1 MIKRLFALLTAA
13 IMVCGI
19 MLAPRPALAFDELKN
34 TDPDKYYILLD
45 LKNQIVTVFEKDDN
59 GEYTKVVRRF
69 ICSSGKSGSGQ
80 IDPVTGEE
88 DVGLPTPSGIW
99 KMGARERFG
108 EFAAFKG
115 TWARYWTQIVD
126 GNFFHSIMFDNK
138 NVNTLQSSA
147 YRNLGRNVS
156 HGCVRLYV
164 EDAKWLYYYAC
175 PGTTIKVSPNEPSN
189 KTMKNL
195 LKANGVERMSFKD
208 YEIFQANIY
217 DVEEGPNPKAWVVKD
232 DADLR
237 TGNGSNDRTIKR
249 LPVDTEV
256 EVLQIAEPWLKV
268 KYEKRE
274 GYIRTAYV
282 TFQKGTMMSREDADI
297 IDDTVRMYAEP
308 DKKSEQI
315 TKVPHDSSIEV
326 LEPDKDGW
334 TKIRYWNAVGY
345 VQSKEIKKGWGVIE
359 EVMDELMPIASYKE
373 VYNLKP

>member
-1 MIKRLFALLTAA
+1 MIKRLFALLAAA

-19 MLAPRPALAFDELKN
+19 VLAPRPALAFDELKN

-45 LKNQIVTVFEKDDN
+45 LKNQIVTVFEKDEN

-69 ICSSGKSGSGQ
+69 ICTSGKTGTGE
-80 IDPVTGEE
+80 IDPVTGEKDE
-88 DVGLPTPSGIW
+88 GLPTPSGIW
-99 KMGARERFG
+99 KIGGRERFG
-108 EFAAFKG
+108 EFVEFKG

-126 GNFFHSIMFDNK
+126 GNFFHSVMFDNK

-147 YRNLGRNVS
+147 FRNLGRKGS

-175 PGTTIKVSPNEPSN
+175 PGTTIKVSNDEPSN
-189 KTMKNL
+189 RDMAKKLKTK
-195 LKANGVERMSFKD
+195 MSFKE
-208 YEIFQANIY
+208 YEAFQANIF
-217 DVEEGPNPKAWVVKD
+217 DIEEGPNPKAWVVKEN
-232 DADLR
+232 ADLR
-237 TGNGSNDRTIKR
+237 SGNGSNDRTVKR
-249 LPVDTEV
+249 LPVGTEV

-274 GYIRTAYV
+274 GYILTAYV

-315 TKVPHDSSIEV
+315 TKVPHDSAVEI

-334 TKIRYWNAVGY
+334 TKIRYWNAEGY
-345 VQSKEIKKGWGVIE
+345 VESKEIKKGWGVIE
-359 EVMDELMPIASYKE
+359 EMMDELMPIASYKE
-373 VYNLKP
+373 VYNLK